1 MISCSKY
8 ITIFKYH
15 EKLHVYVCMCVYREV
30 SQEFLSGSWQYWSNL
45 CALFCFPACEH
56 FYRQGFL
63 KGEKIVICVS
73 TWKKSWEILA

>member
-1 MISCSKY
+1 M
-8 ITIFKYH
+8 
-15 EKLHVYVCMCVYREV
+15 YVCVCVYREV

-45 CALFCFPACEH
+45 CALFCFLACEH

-73 TWKKSWEILA
+73 TWKKSWEITGIDITTISLSLVLLIAH